1 MQDSKNILF
10 MCDCLERYRFMNR
23 LASALPDHHCTFI
36 TSEPLVKLFALFKGQ
51 NCIFVKAKHHLLDSS
66 KSVEILDIAGKTIEF
81 LNDEVTK
88 EKASLDITSIVFSL
102 NKYFKRT
109 KPDVAIIW
117 NGQQIIGRALTK
129 YCADN
134 DIETR
139 YLEISNLPD
148 KLFCDVLGVNALSSI
163 AKKPEILDKY
173 SEVDDEFHA
182 DWIKFYNI
190 EKSKKLPQSIKKNS
204 DIFLNFANKAIKLLI
219 QPIGSREI
227 KLNRL
232 FNPQNKINL
241 SKAILTDNLEGIN
254 YIFLALQVSNDTQIK
269 LHSKVNN
276 LEAIKLANEIA
287 IQNGVKLLVKLH
299 PAETNQ
305 IEADQIIELQRK
317 MGFIISNNN
326 TTDLIKSSCEVA
338 TINSTV
344 GLEAKIIGRNVTVL
358 GNAYYTKFN
367 YSRIKKYIHNYLVD
381 NIDYFSNTAIDQ
393 VTALKILQINQSDG
407 KYNKK

>member
-1 MQDSKNILF
+1 
-10 MCDCLERYRFMNR
+10 MNR
-23 LASALPDHHCTFI
+23 LAAALPDHHCTFI
-36 TSEPLVKLFALFKGQ
+36 TSEPLVKLFALFNGQ
-51 NCIFVKAKHHLLDSS
+51 NCIFVKAKRHLLDSS

-88 EKASLDITSIVFSL
+88 AKASLDITSIIYEL
-102 NKYFKRT
+102 NKYFKHT
-109 KPDVAIIW
+109 KPDIAIIW
-117 NGQQIIGRALTK
+117 NGQQILGRALTK

-134 DIETR
+134 EIRTR

-148 KLFCDVLGVNALSSI
+148 KLFCDDLGVNALSSI

-190 EKSKKLPQSIKKNS
+190 EKSKKLPQSIKKSS

-232 FNPQNKINL
+232 FNPKNKINL
-241 SKAILTDNLEGIN
+241 SKAILTDNLEDIN

-276 LEAIKLANEIA
+276 LEAIKLSNEIA
-287 IQNGVKLLVKLH
+287 IQNGMKLLVKLH

-305 IEADQIIELQRK
+305 IEVDQIIELQRK

-344 GLEAKIIGRNVTVL
+344 GLEAKILGKSVRAF
-358 GNAYYTKFN
+358 GNAYYTKLDN
-367 YSRIKKYIHNYLVD
+367 KRVKKYIHNYLVD
-381 NIDYFSNTAIDQ
+381 GVNYFSSDKLSKDKAH
-393 VTALKILQINQSDG
+393 KIIYS
-407 KYNKK
+407 YS